1 VRKIVIRISPIAQ
14 LALLAA
20 MIGAGLSLYG
30 KLQGVDWANGVG
42 TALLFGGAIVYL
54 IERYRS
60 LRSRRD

>member
-1 VRKIVIRISPIAQ
+1 MRKIVIRISPIAQ